1 MIRFFKRNPHLLLVI
16 TLLSASCVPIEKTSF
31 LGGKTDEKAL
41 YKNPLEERVIK
52 VYDKLYVQIL
62 SIDEQTSRIFE
73 GSNRSNLSQEN
84 AINLNSYQI
93 DSDGNILM
101 PFIGKVGVEGLTL
114 AKARLKIM
122 EELNQYVSKT
132 EVILKFVNNKV
143 TFLGEV
149 NSPGIVYYYDNR
161 ITIFEA
167 ISSARGITS
176 YARID
181 NITRVRNYKDS
192 VEYKTID
199 LTQKDILG
207 ENDYIVQPGDIY
219 IVHPLKNKY
228 RRQRDYTF
236 ITTVLS
242 SITTAIAVISL
253 L

>member
-1 MIRFFKRNPHLLLVI
+1 
-16 TLLSASCVPIEKTSF
+16 
-31 LGGKTDEKAL
+31 
-41 YKNPLEERVIK
+41 
-52 VYDKLYVQIL
+52 
-62 SIDEQTSRIFE
+62 
-73 GSNRSNLSQEN
+73 
-84 AINLNSYQI
+84 
-93 DSDGNILM
+93 
-101 PFIGKVGVEGLTL
+101 
-114 AKARLKIM
+114 M